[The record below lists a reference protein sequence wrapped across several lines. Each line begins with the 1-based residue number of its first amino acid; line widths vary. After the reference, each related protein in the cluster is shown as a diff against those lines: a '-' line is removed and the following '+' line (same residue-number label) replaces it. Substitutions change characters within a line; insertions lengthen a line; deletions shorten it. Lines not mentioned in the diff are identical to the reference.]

1 MSHWRAS
8 RSKPG
13 LVSEAAQKAQTVGT
27 QVGPLRLSLLLF
39 APLQAPPKVIATF
52 PELPWIVFMSFKR
65 TN

>member
-13 LVSEAAQKAQTVGT
+13 RVSEAAQKTQTVGR
-27 QVGPLRLSLLLF
+27 QVGPLCLSVLCLH
-39 APLQAPPKVIATF
+39 PSKRPPKVIATF
-52 PELPWIVFMSFKR
+52 PELPWIVFMSFKG